1 MRILDKNFENKE
13 VKYENLLKYGFVKKD
28 DLYVY
33 ENKIYD
39 DNFKIVVEISNDKK
53 ISKIIDLQTNSEYIL
68 VDVKN
73 SAGEFLSKLKKEYD
87 DVLNDITKKCTI
99 KNVFKG
105 KQEKEI
111 ISYAKKKYNDD
122 LEFLW
127 DKFPNNAVLRNKINN
142 KWYAAILTI
151 NENKLVANTDNLITI
166 IDLRCDNKKINEI
179 VDSKNIFKG
188 YHMNKNN
195 WITIKLD
202 GSVSTRKICNM
213 IDESYKISLT
223 K

>member
-1 MRILDKNFENKE
+1 MRTLDNYFKNRKVNYKD
-13 VKYENLLKYGFVKKD
+13 LLKYGFIKEND
-28 DLYVY
+28 CYVF
-33 ENKIYD
+33 ESKIHD
-39 DNFKIVVEISNDKK
+39 DNFKIVVEISKNKK

-73 SAGEFLSKLKKEYD
+73 SAGEFLSKLKEEYD

-111 ISYAKKKYNDD
+111 ISYVKKKYNDD

-127 DKFPNNAVLRNKINN
+127 NKFPTDAVLRNKINN
-142 KWYAAILTI
+142 KWYAVILAI
-151 NENKLVANTDNLITI
+151 NENKLVTNTDNLITI

-179 VDSKNIFKG
+179 VDNKNIFRG

-195 WITIKLD
+195 WITIKID
-202 GSVSTRKICNM
+202 GSIPTKEICNM

>member
-28 DLYVY
+28 NLYVY

-73 SAGEFLSKLKKEYD
+73 NAGEFLSKLKEEYD
-87 DVLNDITKKCTI
+87 DVLNDITKKCTS

-111 ISYAKKKYNDD
+111 ISYVKEKYNDD

-127 DKFPNNAVLRNKINN
+127 DKFPTDAVLRNKINN
-142 KWYAAILTI
+142 KWYAVILTI
-151 NENKLVANTDNLITI
+151 NENKLKANTDNLITI
-166 IDLRCDNKKINEI
+166 IDLRCDKEKINEI
-179 VDSKNIFKG
+179 VDNNKIFRG
-188 YHMNKNN
+188 YHMNKNS

-202 GSVSTRKICNM
+202 GSMSTKKICKM

>member
-1 MRILDKNFENKE
+1 MRILDNDFQDRKINYK
-13 VKYENLLKYGFVKKD
+13 NLLKYGFIKEND
-28 DLYVY
+28 CYVF
-33 ENKIYD
+33 ESKTHD
-39 DNFKIVVEISNDKK
+39 DNFKIIVEISKNKK
-53 ISKIIDLQTNSEYIL
+53 TSKIIDLQTNSEYIL

-73 SAGEFLSKLKKEYD
+73 TYGNFLGKLKEEYD
-87 DVLNDITKKCTI
+87 EILKDITKKCTTKDI
-99 KNVFKG
+99 FKG

-111 ISYAKKKYNDD
+111 ISYVKKKYGDD

-127 DKFPNNAVLRNKINN
+127 DKFPTDAVLRNKINS
-142 KWYAAILTI
+142 KWYAAVLTI

-166 IDLRCDNKKINEI
+166 IDLRCHKEKINEI
-179 VDSKNIFKG
+179 VDNNKIFKG

-202 GSVSTRKICNM
+202 GSMPTKEICNM

>member
-1 MRILDKNFENKE
+1 MRVLDKDFENKKI
-13 VKYENLLKYGFVKKD
+13 KYESLLKYGFIKKD
-28 DLYVY
+28 NIYVY

-39 DNFKIVVEISNDKK
+39 DNFKIIVEISNDKK
-53 ISKIIDLQTNSEYIL
+53 NSKIIDLETNSEYIL
-68 VDVKN
+68 VDIKN
-73 SAGEFLSKLKKEYD
+73 EAGEFLSKLKEEYD
-87 DVLNDITKKCTI
+87 DVLKDIIEKCTI

-105 KQEKEI
+105 KQEKQI
-111 ISYAKKKYNDD
+111 ISYVKKKYNDD

-127 DKFPNNAVLRNKINN
+127 DKFPTDAILRNKINN
-142 KWYAAILTI
+142 KWYAVILTI

-166 IDLRCDNKKINEI
+166 IDLRCDKKKINEI
-179 VDSKNIFKG
+179 VDNNKIFRG

-202 GSVSTRKICNM
+202 GSVPTKEIIKM
-213 IDESYKISLT
+213 IDESYKISLI

>member
-1 MRILDKNFENKE
+1 MRTLDNYFKNRKVNYKD
-13 VKYENLLKYGFVKKD
+13 LLKYGFIKEND
-28 DLYVY
+28 CYVF
-33 ENKIYD
+33 ESKIHD
-39 DNFKIVVEISNDKK
+39 DNFKIVVEISKNKK

-73 SAGEFLSKLKKEYD
+73 SAGEFLSKLKEEYD
-87 DVLNDITKKCTI
+87 DVLNDITKKCTT

-111 ISYAKKKYNDD
+111 ISYVKKKYNDD

-127 DKFPNNAVLRNKINN
+127 NKFPTDAVLRNKINN
-142 KWYAAILTI
+142 KWYAVILTI
-151 NENKLVANTDNLITI
+151 NENKLVTNTDNLITI

-179 VDSKNIFKG
+179 VDNKNIFRG

-195 WITIKLD
+195 WITIKID
-202 GSVSTRKICNM
+202 GSIPTKEICNM

>member
-1 MRILDKNFENKE
+1 MRILDNDFQDRKINYK
-13 VKYENLLKYGFVKKD
+13 NLLKYGFIKEND
-28 DLYVY
+28 CYVF
-33 ENKIYD
+33 ESKTHD
-39 DNFKIVVEISNDKK
+39 DNFKIIVEISKNKK
-53 ISKIIDLQTNSEYIL
+53 TSKIIDLQTNSEYIL

-73 SAGEFLSKLKKEYD
+73 TYGNFLGKLKEEYD
-87 DVLNDITKKCTI
+87 EILKDIIEKSTTKDI
-99 KNVFKG
+99 FKG

-111 ISYAKKKYNDD
+111 ISYVKKKYGDD

-127 DKFPNNAVLRNKINN
+127 DKFPTDAVLRNKINN
-142 KWYAAILTI
+142 KWYAAVLMI

-166 IDLRCDNKKINEI
+166 IDLRCHKEKINEI
-179 VDSKNIFKG
+179 VDNNKIFKG

-202 GSVSTRKICNM
+202 GSMPTKEICNM

>member
-1 MRILDKNFENKE
+1 MRLLDKDFDERKI
-13 VKYENLLKYGFVKKD
+13 KYEKLLNYGFVKKD
-28 DLYVY
+28 DIYVF
-33 ENKIYD
+33 EKKILD
-39 DNFKIVVEISNDKK
+39 NNFKIIVEISKNKK
-53 ISKIIDLQTNSEYIL
+53 TSKLIDIETNSEYIL

-73 SAGEFLSKLKKEYD
+73 KEGKFLSELKKEYD
-87 DVLNDITKKCTI
+87 FILNDIIDKCTI
-99 KNVFKG
+99 KNIFKD

-111 ISYAKKKYNDD
+111 ISYVNKKYNDD

-127 DKFPNNAVLRNKINN
+127 DKFPTYAVLRNKINN
-142 KWYAAILTI
+142 KWYAVILKI
-151 NENKLVANTDNLITI
+151 NENKLIANTNNLITI

-179 VDSKNIFKG
+179 VDNKNIFKG

-202 GSVSTRKICNM
+202 GSIPTKEIIKM

>member
-1 MRILDKNFENKE
+1 MRILDNDFQDRKINYK
-13 VKYENLLKYGFVKKD
+13 NLLKYGFIKEND
-28 DLYVY
+28 CYVF
-33 ENKIYD
+33 ESKTHD
-39 DNFKIVVEISNDKK
+39 DNFKIIVEISKNKK
-53 ISKIIDLQTNSEYIL
+53 TSKIIDLQTNSEYIL

-73 SAGEFLSKLKKEYD
+73 TYGNFLGKLKEEYD
-87 DVLNDITKKCTI
+87 EILKDIIEKSTTKDI
-99 KNVFKG
+99 FKG

-111 ISYAKKKYNDD
+111 ISYVKKKYGDD

-127 DKFPNNAVLRNKINN
+127 DKFPTDAVLRNKINS
-142 KWYAAILTI
+142 KWYAAVLTI

-166 IDLRCDNKKINEI
+166 IDLRCHKEKINEI
-179 VDSKNIFKG
+179 VDNNKIFKG

-202 GSVSTRKICNM
+202 GSMPTKEICNM

>member
-1 MRILDKNFENKE
+1 MRILDNDFQDRKINYK
-13 VKYENLLKYGFVKKD
+13 NLLKYGFIKEND
-28 DLYVY
+28 CYVF
-33 ENKIYD
+33 ESKTHD
-39 DNFKIVVEISNDKK
+39 DNFKIIVEISKNKK
-53 ISKIIDLQTNSEYIL
+53 TSKIIDLQTNSEYIL

-73 SAGEFLSKLKKEYD
+73 TYGNFLGKLKEEYD
-87 DVLNDITKKCTI
+87 EILKDIIEKSTTKDI
-99 KNVFKG
+99 FKG

-111 ISYAKKKYNDD
+111 ISYVKKKYGDD

-127 DKFPNNAVLRNKINN
+127 DKFPTDAVLRNKINN
-142 KWYAAILTI
+142 KWYAAVLMI

-166 IDLRCDNKKINEI
+166 IDLRCDKEKINEI
-179 VDSKNIFKG
+179 VDNNKIFKG

-202 GSVSTRKICNM
+202 GSMPTKEICNM

>member
-1 MRILDKNFENKE
+1 MRTLDNYFKNRKVNYKD
-13 VKYENLLKYGFVKKD
+13 LLKYGFIKEND
-28 DLYVY
+28 CYVF
-33 ENKIYD
+33 ESKIHD
-39 DNFKIVVEISNDKK
+39 DNFKIVVEISKNKK

-73 SAGEFLSKLKKEYD
+73 SAGEFLSKLKEEYD
-87 DVLNDITKKCTI
+87 DVLNDITKKCTT

-111 ISYAKKKYNDD
+111 ISYVKKKYNDD

-127 DKFPNNAVLRNKINN
+127 NKFPTDAVLRNKINN
-142 KWYAAILTI
+142 KWYAVILAI
-151 NENKLVANTDNLITI
+151 NENKLVTNTDNLITI
-166 IDLRCDNKKINEI
+166 IDLRCDKKKINEI
-179 VDSKNIFKG
+179 VD
-188 YHMNKNN
+188 NKNN

-202 GSVSTRKICNM
+202 GSILTKEICNM